1 MTAAKRKTFMECSP
15 AFSSQHTTA
24 QNGTPSTP
32 ALRQSRSD
40 LQDFGDCIQ
49 SSQIGPHLVQPLR
62 ARPMATTPKISA
74 NRLNMADLFP
84 MERIIRPRA
93 RHYQAM
99 VHSLP
104 SVPFREMRSRMRS
117 IAGGTV
123 VHADR
128 PTNNGIRYRGGPAHP
143 WRRVRTLGAGS
154 RAVD

>member
-62 ARPMATTPKISA
+62 ARPIATTLKISTH
-74 NRLNMADLFP
+74 RRNMVDLLPTPLSYGPKSGIFKP
-84 MERIIRPRA
+84 RDASLSAQCTLEYPSTPIRVEEPIFM
-93 RHYQAM
+93 Q
-99 VHSLP
+99 
-104 SVPFREMRSRMRS
+104 
-117 IAGGTV
+117 
-123 VHADR
+123 
-128 PTNNGIRYRGGPAHP
+128 
-143 WRRVRTLGAGS
+143 
-154 RAVD
+154 